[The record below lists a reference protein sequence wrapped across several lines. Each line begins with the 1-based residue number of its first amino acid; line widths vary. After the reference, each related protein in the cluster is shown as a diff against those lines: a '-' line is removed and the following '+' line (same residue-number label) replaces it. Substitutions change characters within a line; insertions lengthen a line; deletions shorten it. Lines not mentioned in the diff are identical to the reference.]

1 MLKAGIKEKG
11 SRFSPYIIRMF
22 WAINVMWLI
31 AVELQDNEHMHC
43 VPICLLLHYIVGEKQ
58 YANRVQI
65 QIHSE
70 AHLMETLLSHEAT
83 EQDL

>member
-1 MLKAGIKEKG
+1 
-11 SRFSPYIIRMF
+11 
-22 WAINVMWLI
+22 
-31 AVELQDNEHMHC
+31 MHC

-70 AHLMETLLSHEAT
+70 AHLMETLLSHEAMG
-83 EQDL
+83 QDL